1 MINGIRQ
8 FLRPSSV
15 DSLRGGIA
23 LKRNKPGL
31 PINGNVTSL
40 QVPAT
45 VRMPLLNYNREVL
58 QPLVS
63 VGQHVS
69 LSDSL
74 ASGVVASVSGTVV
87 DISPQPIAHPSGIR
101 VPCVVIATDQSNAQE
116 ELKQH
121 TELRTIS
128 LERIRECGVHGL
140 GGAGFS
146 TANKLDNSSKKQHH
160 IQTLIINAVECEPLI
175 SCDESLIMTDSDR
188 IVTAI
193 QNIIEFTGCARCI
206 VAMEDDKPQ
215 ALKALNH
222 AMSNV
227 KGRLSFELKLLPSV
241 YPAGAEKPLIER
253 LTHARIPADSYPADN
268 GIVCIN
274 VSTALAV
281 DEARQGY
288 PMISRIITIAG
299 DLAPN
304 PINVRVRFGT
314 PIAEALKQTN
324 NDINIH
330 KARIRI
336 GGPLSGFVINDLSV
350 PVTATTNSIIVE
362 EDKPAATQMACIRC
376 SACSDICPV
385 DLLPQQLFQYSVNE
399 NAKQAEKTG
408 IHSCIEC
415 GCCDLVCPSNIP
427 LTHSFRFL
435 KGHIKEQHRQD
446 ALAQLAES
454 RFHIREQRQQERKEL
469 RAKKREVAKQ
479 RLTSE
484 KAPLADALERA
495 KQRRR
500 KKTGNKNNTG
510 FDSATG
516 DNNTQTKDKQP

>member
-1 MINGIRQ
+1 MINGILQ
-8 FLRPSSV
+8 FLRPSPV

-31 PINGNVTSL
+31 PDNGDITSL
-40 QVPAT
+40 QVPVT
-45 VRMPLLNYNREVL
+45 VRIPLLNYQREVL

-63 VGQHVS
+63 VGQHVK

-74 ASGVVASVSGTVV
+74 ARGVIASVSGTVV
-87 DISPQPIAHPSGIR
+87 EISPQPIAHPSDIR
-101 VPCVVIATDQSNAQE
+101 VPCVVIATDQSNAHE
-116 ELKQH
+116 KLKSHKELDSV
-121 TELRTIS
+121 TV
-128 LERIRECGVHGL
+128 ERIHDCGVHGL

-146 TANKLDNSSKKQHH
+146 TARKLHSSSNKEHR

-175 SCDESLIMTDSDR
+175 SCDESLLMTDSDK

-193 QNIIEFTGCARCI
+193 QNIIELTNCTRCI
-206 VAMEDDKPQ
+206 VAIEDDKPQ

-222 AMSNV
+222 AMLNFE
-227 KGRLSFELKLLPSV
+227 GTLTFELKLLPAV

-253 LTHARIPADSYPADN
+253 LTQTRIPEGSYPAKH

-274 VSTALAV
+274 VSTALAI

-288 PMISRIITIAG
+288 PLISRIVTIAG

-314 PIAEALKQTN
+314 SIADVLKQTN
-324 NDINIH
+324 NHHNISN
-330 KARIRI
+330 ACIRI
-336 GGPLSGFVINDLSV
+336 GGPLSGFIINDLTV

-362 EDKPAATQMACIRC
+362 ETRTAATQMACIGC

-399 NAKQAEKTG
+399 NTKRAEITG
-408 IHSCIEC
+408 INSCIEC

-435 KGHIKEQHRQD
+435 KGHIKEQRRQET
-446 ALAQLAES
+446 LAQVAES
-454 RFHIREQRQQERKEL
+454 RFHLREQRQQQRREL
-469 RAKKREVAKQ
+469 RAKKREAAKQ
-479 RLTSE
+479 LLTAD
-484 KAPLADALERA
+484 KAPIADALERA

-500 KKTGNKNNTG
+500 KKAGNKNNTG
-510 FDSATG
+510 SDRG
-516 DNNTQTKDKQP
+516 KDENNTQTRDQQP